1 MFVYLEPFMDEAE
14 KWIYEVPLA
23 AFLRWGRATIGMA
36 MRGALEQAGY
46 DDLPRNG
53 LYVIGALARGT
64 APLSRIIEEL
74 RVSKQAAGQLV
85 DALVL
90 RGYLSR
96 EVDAQDRRRLTV
108 TLTERGRAAAAIQR
122 KEGERIETELTERLG
137 PERIAHTRETLALL
151 SRMGFTADA
160 GEA

>member
-1 MFVYLEPFMDEAE
+1 MNDDNQ
-14 KWIYEVPLA
+14 WIYEIPLA
-23 AFLRWGRATIGMA
+23 AFLRWGRATFGTA
-36 MRGALEQAGY
+36 MRGTLERAGY

-64 APLSRIIEEL
+64 APLSQIIEEL

-85 DALVL
+85 DTLVL

-96 EVDAQDRRRLTV
+96 EVDPQDRRRLTV

-122 KEGERIETELTERLG
+122 KEGERIEAELTRRLS
-137 PERIAHTRETLALL
+137 PEHIAHTRETLALL
-151 SRMGFTADA
+151 SRMGFADRDVS
-160 GEA
+160 